1 MDSRVDRFTP
11 LRLNAAAVPPWDP
24 PIRVGVLSALP
35 AVIRSLGADPAQVL
49 AKAGFDIGLL
59 DDQNKQITFSERSRL
74 IARCAEL
81 TNCAHF
87 GLLLG
92 EQGGLRVLGLVGLL
106 VEHAPDVETALR
118 SLVRF
123 FHHHL
128 RGAALDL
135 VVDGGLAV
143 FSYTIYQPGTEG
155 TDQVGDGAI
164 AGAVNVMRELCGSH
178 WTPNEVLL
186 AHRRPADVEPYRQF
200 FRAPILFDAE
210 QNAITF
216 PASLLTRQL
225 SEREP
230 VIRQLLKDKI
240 DALEAQF
247 HHDFPEQVRRI
258 LRSAL
263 LTDKTSLQEI
273 AGLLSM
279 QPRTLDRRLKA
290 YGLSFQDL
298 VDEGRYEIARQALL
312 DTDMNV
318 VHVAALLDYADA
330 SSFVRAFK
338 RWCGLTPLQWR
349 RQHQAAEHRL
359 DVRESEGRVPRKSHS
374 A

>member
-1 MDSRVDRFTP
+1 M
-11 LRLNAAAVPPWDP
+11 
-24 PIRVGVLSALP
+24 P

-49 AKAGFDIGLL
+49 AAADFDIGLL
-59 DDQNKQITFSERSRL
+59 DDPNKQITFSERSRL

-87 GLLLG
+87 GLLVG
-92 EQGGLRVLGLVGLL
+92 QQGGLHALGLVGLL
-106 VEHAPDVETALR
+106 VEHAPDLETGLR
-118 SLVRF
+118 SLVRY

-135 VVDGGLAV
+135 VVYGGLAE
-143 FSYTIYQPGTEG
+143 FSYTIYQPGTVG
-155 TDQVGDGAI
+155 TDQIGDGAI
-164 AGAVNVMRELCGSH
+164 AGAVNIMRKLCGAD
-178 WTPNEVLL
+178 WVPNEVLL

-200 FRAPILFDAE
+200 FRAPILFNAE
-210 QNAITF
+210 RNAITF
-216 PASLLTRQL
+216 PASLLTQQL
-225 SEREP
+225 AEREP
-230 VIRQLLKDKI
+230 IIRRLLKEKI

-263 LTDKTSLQEI
+263 LTDKTSLEEI
-273 AGLLSM
+273 ADLFSM
-279 QPRTLDRRLKA
+279 TPRTLDRRLEA

-312 DTDMNV
+312 DTDMNI
-318 VHVAALLDYADA
+318 VHVAALLDYAGA
-330 SSFVRAFK
+330 SSFVRAFR
-338 RWCGLTPLQWR
+338 RWCGLTPMQWR
-349 RQHQAAEHRL
+349 KQHQATERRL
-359 DVRESEGRVPRKSHS
+359 GALKAASGATRKGDK

>member
-1 MDSRVDRFTP
+1 
-11 LRLNAAAVPPWDP
+11 VPPWDP

-59 DDQNKQITFSERSRL
+59 DDQNKRITFGERSRL

-92 EQGGLRVLGLVGLL
+92 QQGGLHVLGLVGLL
-106 VEHAPDVETALR
+106 VEHSRDVETALR
-118 SLVRF
+118 SLVRY

-135 VVDGGLAV
+135 VVHGGLAV

-164 AGAVNVMRELCGSH
+164 AGAVNIMRQLCGSD
-178 WTPNEVLL
+178 WSPNEVML
-186 AHRRPADVEPYRQF
+186 AHRRPGDVEPYRQF
-200 FRAPILFDAE
+200 FRTPILFDAE

-216 PASLLTRQL
+216 PESLLNRQL

-230 VIRQLLKDKI
+230 VIRRLLKEKI

-273 AGLLSM
+273 AGLLSL

-318 VHVAALLDYADA
+318 AHVAALLDYADA
-330 SSFVRAFK
+330 SSFVRAFR
-338 RWCGLTPLQWR
+338 RWCGLTPMQWR
-349 RQHQAAEHRL
+349 RQHQAAKQRL
-359 DVRESEGRVPRKSHS
+359 NVRVSKSR
-374 A
+374 APTKADGA

>member
-1 MDSRVDRFTP
+1 M
-11 LRLNAAAVPPWDP
+11 
-24 PIRVGVLSALP
+24 IR
-35 AVIRSLGADPAQVL
+35 R
-49 AKAGFDIGLL
+49 
-59 DDQNKQITFSERSRL
+59 
-74 IARCAEL
+74 
-81 TNCAHF
+81 
-87 GLLLG
+87 
-92 EQGGLRVLGLVGLL
+92 
-106 VEHAPDVETALR
+106 
-118 SLVRF
+118 
-123 FHHHL
+123 
-128 RGAALDL
+128 
-135 VVDGGLAV
+135 
-143 FSYTIYQPGTEG
+143 
-155 TDQVGDGAI
+155 
-164 AGAVNVMRELCGSH
+164 
-178 WTPNEVLL
+178 
-186 AHRRPADVEPYRQF
+186 
-200 FRAPILFDAE
+200 
-210 QNAITF
+210 
-216 PASLLTRQL
+216 
-225 SEREP
+225 
-230 VIRQLLKDKI
+230 LLKEKI

-330 SSFVRAFK
+330 SSFVRAFR

-359 DVRESEGRVPRKSHS
+359 DVRESEGRVPRKCDS